1 MLKIIY
7 TKLNIS
13 SVSPREQHDA
23 EHFAAYALLKKGLEQ
38 LGLPPMKVLY
48 TENGKPYFEGD
59 SIYFSLSHT
68 RGIAVCAISD
78 APVGVDI
85 EEIRPK
91 KIESIKRIAARMFA
105 EREQKHLEACNYGL
119 SDFYE
124 IWVRKEAMVKRSGI
138 GIKGMIDADSCS
150 PEVLSAKLGDYVL
163 AVCKNPPES
172 FDPEEVS
179 DLIPLK

>member
-7 TKLNIS
+7 TQLNIS
-13 SVSPREQHDA
+13 SVSPKEQHDA

-38 LGLPPMKVLY
+38 LGLPPMQVLY

-59 SIYFSLSHT
+59 PIFFSLSHT

-78 APVGVDI
+78 APIGVDI

-91 KIESIKRIAARMFA
+91 KIESLKRIAARMFNEKENKYLDA
-105 EREQKHLEACNYGL
+105 YNYEL
-119 SDFYE
+119 SAFYE

-150 PEVLSAKLGDYVL
+150 SEVLSATLGDYVL

-179 DLIPLK
+179 DLISQK